1 MVGVV
6 AAYVSGA
13 PGSGASGGR
22 ISVEFSE
29 LEPLAHQLAAV
40 AGRYEEASR
49 ELGGLTARVALLAS
63 LDLTGAGSRALASL
77 GTSTLTLTTL
87 VAGMRGLARGVQG
100 AAESYRQAEDFAN
113 QVIDQTNQAQTLG
126 VAVVR
131 GTQSAFG
138 YRVDLFKL
146 VVKRGAVQAVT
157 YVKDAFLLART
168 TPDGRKV
175 LQDTTKGLNKLVQ
188 VTGTTGRLR
197 ATRDMT
203 DVISPNLR
211 VDNLDPGKSIP
222 RVEPN
227 GAVQELPLSAR
238 GIAEH
243 FQRMEGIESRGDELF
258 EAAHY
263 QGAWDHVMVQTLYNP
278 ETGETQY
285 LVTIPGTDGDSERED
300 FLQPWR
306 GGTNTW
312 AGTAGS
318 ATSGY
323 GSDLTPNQ
331 YTALMTQ
338 VERALEQAGAAEGSG
353 VILAGFSQGGL
364 AAGALAANTSFGSR
378 YRVKGLITQG
388 SPVDEIKVPASVTH
402 VDTRYRGDPVPYLQG
417 DRPDYAPDTSIVMQY
432 RPADASVHGAADY
445 VKIAGANPGTE
456 RVIPE
461 LQGLMGGY
469 SVVKTT
475 ITAGTTQK
483 PDITRTEQEQMAIAG
498 VGNAVHAGAQKI
510 GLGNRLIN
518 SASIN
523 PSDLY
528 QDADSALRTLDTE
541 VIQKGDRWLDT
552 QLRKV
557 EIGGVQLYNPTITLP
572 AVGEQPSAPMLDSS
586 IRVYEPTAQ
595 QQVRNLTNLAGVGD
609 LMSDEAIDEG
619 VRVFLPASSTT
630 PE

>member
-13 PGSGASGGR
+13 SGAGPSSSR

-100 AAESYRQAEDFAN
+100 AAENYRQAEDFAN
-113 QVIDQTNQAQTLG
+113 RVITQTNQAQTLG
-126 VAVVR
+126 MAVLR

-138 YRVDLFKL
+138 YRVDQFML
-146 VVKRGAVQAVT
+146 VVKRGAAQAVT
-157 YVKDAFLLART
+157 YAKDAFLLART
-168 TPDGRKV
+168 TPDGRKIM
-175 LQDTTKGLNKLVQ
+175 QDTTKGLNKLVQ
-188 VTGTTGRLR
+188 VTGATGRLR

-203 DVISPNLR
+203 DVISPSLR

-222 RVEPN
+222 RSHPTHY
-227 GAVQELPLSAR
+227 GQELPLSAR

-318 ATSGY
+318 AASGY

-402 VDTRYRGDPVPYLQG
+402 VDTRYKGDPVPYLQG
-417 DRPDYAPDTSIVMQY
+417 DRPDYAPDASTVMQH
-432 RPADASVHGAADY
+432 RPAGASVHGAADY

-483 PDITRTEQEQMAIAG
+483 PDTRTEQEQMAIAG
-498 VGNAVHAGAQKI
+498 VGNAVHAGVQKI

-518 SASIN
+518 SSSIN

-557 EIGGVQLYNPTITLP
+557 EIGGVQLYNPIITLP
-572 AVGEQPSAPMLDSS
+572 AVGEQPPAPMPDSS

-609 LMSDEAIDEG
+609 LISDEAIDEG
-619 VRVFLPASSTT
+619 VRVFLPASSTP

>member
-1 MVGVV
+1 MEL
-6 AAYVSGA
+6 A
-13 PGSGASGGR
+13 
-22 ISVEFSE
+22 E
-29 LEPLAHQLAAV
+29 LEPLAHQLFAV
-40 AGRYEEASR
+40 AGRYEEIGAQ
-49 ELGGLTARVALLAS
+49 LGVLAAQVALLAP
-63 LDLTGAGSRALASL
+63 LDVTGAGSRALTSL
-77 GTSTLTLTTL
+77 GTGALTLSAL
-87 VAGMRGLARGVQG
+87 VAGMQGLARGVES
-100 AAESYRQAEDFAN
+100 AAENYRQAEAFAHR
-113 QVIDQTNQAQTLG
+113 VIVQADQAHTLS
-126 VAVVR
+126 VALVR
-131 GTQSAFG
+131 GVQSAFG
-138 YRVDLFKL
+138 YRVDQFKL
-146 VVKRGAVQAVT
+146 LLSRGVVQAVT
-157 YVKDAFLLART
+157 YTKDAFLLART

-175 LQDTTKGLNKLVQ
+175 MQDATGRLTKLTQ
-188 VTGTTGRLR
+188 MTGTTGRLR

-203 DVISPNLR
+203 EVISPSLR
-211 VDNLDPGKSIP
+211 VDNLQPGKSIP
-222 RVEPN
+222 RLEPN
-227 GAVQELPLSAR
+227 GYGQEVPLSVR
-238 GIAEH
+238 GVAEH
-243 FQRMEGIESRGDELF
+243 FQRMEGIENRGDELF
-258 EAAHY
+258 EAGHY

-285 LVTIPGTDGDSERED
+285 LVTIPGTDGDGERED

-323 GSDLTPNQ
+323 GADLTPEQ

-338 VERALEQAGAAEGSG
+338 VERALEQAGATEGSG

-364 AAGALAANTSFGSR
+364 TAGALAANTHFGSR

-417 DRPDYAPDTSIVMQY
+417 DRPDYAPDVSLVMQH
-432 RPADASVHGAADY
+432 RPEDASVHGAADY

-456 RVIPE
+456 QAIPE

-475 ITAGTTQK
+475 ITAGSTQK
-483 PDITRTEQEQMAIAG
+483 PDITRTEQEQMALAG
-498 VGNAVHAGAQKI
+498 VGNTVHAAAKKI
-510 GLGNRLIN
+510 GLGNRFID

-523 PSDLY
+523 PADLY
-528 QDADSALRTLDTE
+528 QDADSALRTFDTE
-541 VIQKGDRWLDT
+541 VIQKGDIWLDT

-557 EIGGVQLYNPTITLP
+557 EIGSVQLYNPTITLP
-572 AVGEQPSAPMLDSS
+572 AVGEQPPAPMPDTS

-609 LMSDEAIDEG
+609 LISDEAIDEG
-619 VRVFLPASSTT
+619 VRVFLPSSST
-630 PE
+630 PPG

>member
-1 MVGVV
+1 MAV
-6 AAYVSGA
+6 ARTPDSLVSPQ
-13 PGSGASGGR
+13 PGGG
-22 ISVEFSE
+22 IAVELAE
-29 LEPLAHQLAAV
+29 LEPLAHQLFAV
-40 AGRYEEASR
+40 AGRYEEVGAQ
-49 ELGGLTARVALLAS
+49 LGVLAAQVALLAP
-63 LDLTGAGSRALASL
+63 LDVTGAGSRALTSL
-77 GTSTLTLTTL
+77 GAGALTLSAL
-87 VAGMRGLARGVQG
+87 VAGMQGLARGV
-100 AAESYRQAEDFAN
+100 ESATENYRQAEAFAHR
-113 QVIDQTNQAQTLG
+113 VIDQADQAHTLS
-126 VAVVR
+126 VALVR
-131 GTQSAFG
+131 GVQSAFG
-138 YRVDLFKL
+138 YRVDQFKL
-146 VVKRGAVQAVT
+146 LLSHGVVQAVT
-157 YVKDAFLLART
+157 YTKDAFLLART

-175 LQDTTKGLNKLVQ
+175 MQDATGRLTKLTQ
-188 VTGTTGRLR
+188 MTGTTGRLR

-203 DVISPNLR
+203 EVISPSLR
-211 VDNLDPGKSIP
+211 VDNLHPGKSIP
-222 RVEPN
+222 RLEPN
-227 GAVQELPLSAR
+227 SYGQEVPLSAR

-243 FQRMEGIESRGDELF
+243 FQRMEGIENRGDELF
-258 EAAHY
+258 EAGHY

-285 LVTIPGTDGDSERED
+285 LVTIPGTDGDGERED

-323 GSDLTPNQ
+323 RADLTPEQ
-331 YTALMTQ
+331 YTALMAQ

-364 AAGALAANTSFGSR
+364 TAGALAANTHFGSR

-417 DRPDYAPDTSIVMQY
+417 DRPDYAPDVSLVMQH
-432 RPADASVHGAADY
+432 RPEDASVHGSADY

-456 RVIPE
+456 QVIPE

-475 ITAGTTQK
+475 ITAGSTQK
-483 PDITRTEQEQMAIAG
+483 PDITRTEQEQMALAG
-498 VGNAVHAGAQKI
+498 VGNTAHAAAKKI
-510 GLGNRLIN
+510 GLGNRFID

-523 PSDLY
+523 PADLY
-528 QDADSALRTLDTE
+528 QDADSALRTFDTE
-541 VIQKGDRWLDT
+541 VIQKGDIWLDT

-557 EIGGVQLYNPTITLP
+557 EIGSVQLYNPTITLP
-572 AVGEQPSAPMLDSS
+572 AVGEQPPAPMPDSG

-609 LMSDEAIDEG
+609 LISDEAIDEG
-619 VRVFLPASSTT
+619 VRVFLPSSST
-630 PE
+630 PPG